1 MDFNKNYFEIFGLP
15 VDYAVAE
22 ELLADRFLDLQK
34 QVHPDRFAAGT
45 DQEKRLAMQWATL
58 VNTANETLRAPLPR
72 AIYMLEL
79 RGVELKHNPA
89 LPPSF
94 LLDQIELREQL
105 EEIEEGE
112 GDLEKLD
119 SFRKEMLQAI
129 NVVQAKFEEAL
140 DEDTGKA
147 ERLVYELQFLSK
159 LMVSANRLEEK
170 LLDY

>member
-1 MDFNKNYFEIFGLP
+1 MDLNKNYFEIFGLSVKYS
-15 VDYAVAE
+15 VDQ

-72 AIYMLEL
+72 AIYLLAL
-79 RGVELKHNPA
+79 RGVELELNPT
-89 LPPSF
+89 LPPEF
-94 LLDQIELREQL
+94 LMAQIELREQL
-105 EEIEEGE
+105 ESIEENE
-112 GDLEKLD
+112 GSLEELD
-119 SFRKEMLQAI
+119 SFRKKMKQAI
-129 NVVQAKFEEAL
+129 NKVQVEFKESL
-140 DEDTGKA
+140 DKDTGKA
-147 ERLVYELQFLSK
+147 QRLVYELQFLSK